1 MNGKVNNLT
10 AWIQLQ
16 QQDNKNGIP
25 AKIYYKATKD
35 GIIPYKYVRNENGNK
50 SIILITKEAIK

>member
-16 QQDNKNGIP
+16 RQDNKNGIP

-50 SIILITKEAIK
+50 SIILISKEAIK